1 MDSSELSRKL
11 TSFARWLRS
20 RRAVSVYKG
29 ATAYVIGFILIFLRS
44 FDDLSAFPLTFT
56 SMTILLIVGGAGMS
70 FGTCVQS
77 TALALIGVGAGAVGF
92 FILAKLV
99 ESQIAQGFV
108 FAALVYGFALVKA
121 QGLKWFPLALLAILM
136 SFNGIYTSLLVGR
149 FDSAYL
155 EEYLKTYFWAAAIVL
170 TVNILILPISSEKEM
185 RQTLIL
191 SLEHVSTFLH
201 LLAKTYTM
209 EITEEERAVRDHLA
223 QSIRADFGL
232 LSNKIDETFIEINYS
247 RFSTKEYQSF
257 VTRVRRMQQSLI
269 AVYSSLINVEKKD
282 TDLFRTEFLPNTV
295 KSFNK
300 LRGALNATMREIIG
314 ALGCQRFIIPASSA
328 GYAEFMDVERQE
340 SSTSLRLRR
349 EPTRAS
355 SARDTVDERLDY
367 VARRLAEELNDNEI
381 DVDGSVDASHNDQ
394 DIEGEEQGTN
404 VQPRSAVGDG
414 LLDVHANQDVGLSR
428 SGSQSRTYP
437 TSDREKEHEMTSAR
451 KTSSDACVRSLRRI
465 FDNFCTVQHD
475 IMVRCLSD
483 GQLHGGDDT
492 LRLLEPLP
500 SLKATYQYRYVPS
513 ASGPELTTSSSRPR
527 RRRRSWMD
535 DVLDDGPATPPAT
548 PYEKQGDIYYEMAR
562 EKTKC
567 DHTSDEITAASH
579 HSLMRVY
586 SFLFTT
592 EQLVS
597 EVETLYHTCKALST
611 PRLRIHY
618 FPRINRPDNGF
629 LYNVNNLPTKRKET
643 SFSLREERT
652 DDPESASFREL
663 SVAEAVALL
672 EHRTYTRPGPS
683 IFQRIY
689 AAEQW
694 LRGPSSVYAAKTA
707 AATTIFAVL
716 ILHPVPRQWFISFG
730 MVGGA
735 LTIVTALQPT
745 LGQSVFSFIL
755 QILGSGV
762 GYIWAL
768 ILLEIFDNVGGFHFN
783 PYGIVALL
791 IPFALALFYILY
803 NKPQFF
809 VAGILGLN
817 GAGTVLIT
825 EWINVEYLGNS
836 RFDSPVLRFGKAF
849 STLGVA
855 LGLVAVFQLFVLRN
869 PARRTLRKRVGTMLF
884 SQLSYLT
891 LLQAFVR
898 GVMPTDP
905 SRRAPDAAIS
915 RVIQELRH
923 RELKL
928 QAELISLRPLV
939 NFAAN
944 EAQYQ
949 QPFRDDIVNKILRNS
964 QIMLDRMRE
973 SRIAISYEPLPDV
986 VLRNYVQVLAPYRR
1000 RNSQILQLGY
1010 YLVASSIL
1018 AKAPLLREIPA
1029 ELESAGEAAN
1039 FMHDMLVLAGRHA
1052 RTPEGARTI
1061 RSGSFTRYFH
1071 YLVSIT
1077 SLSEHLKALEDAC
1090 KDLFGELED
1099 HLT

>member
-1 MDSSELSRKL
+1 MVSAELSRKL
-11 TSFARWLRS
+11 TGVARGLRS
-20 RRAVSVYKG
+20 RRAVSVCKG
-29 ATAYVIGFILIFLRS
+29 AIAYATGFILIFIRS

-56 SMTILLIVGGAGMS
+56 SMTILLIVGGAGTS
-70 FGTCVQS
+70 FGSCVQS

-92 FILAKLV
+92 VILAKLV
-99 ESQIAQGFV
+99 GSQIAQGFV

-121 QGLKWFPLALLAILM
+121 QGLKWFPFALLAILM

-149 FDSAYL
+149 FDPAYL
-155 EEYLKTYFWAAAIVL
+155 EAYLKTYSWAAAIVL

-209 EITEEERAVRDHLA
+209 EITEEEKAVRDHLV
-223 QSIRADFGL
+223 QSVRADFGL

-257 VTRVRRMQQSLI
+257 ITRVRRMQQSLI
-269 AVYSSLINVEKKD
+269 AVYSSLVNLEKKD

-295 KSFNK
+295 KSFNT
-300 LRGALNATMREIIG
+300 LRRALNATMREIVG
-314 ALGCQRFIIPASSA
+314 ALDCQRFIIPASSA

-340 SSTSLRLRR
+340 SSPSLRLRR

-367 VARRLAEELNDNEI
+367 VARRLAEELNGNEI
-381 DVDGSVDASHNDQ
+381 DADGSLDALHNDQ
-394 DIEGEEQGTN
+394 DIEDGQGTN
-404 VQPRSAVGDG
+404 VQPHSAVGNG
-414 LLDVHANQDVGLSR
+414 LPDDHANQDVGLSR
-428 SGSQSRTYP
+428 SGSQSRRYS
-437 TSDREKEHEMTSAR
+437 TSDREKEHEIASAR
-451 KTSSDACVRSLRRI
+451 KASPGTCVRSLRRV
-465 FDNFCTVQHD
+465 FDKFCTVQHD

-500 SLKATYQYRYVPS
+500 SLKTTYQYRYVPS
-513 ASGPELTTSSSRPR
+513 ASGPDIRSSSSRPR

-535 DVLDDGPATPPAT
+535 DALDYEPATPPTT
-548 PYEKQGDIYYEMAR
+548 PDEKQGDIYYEMTR

-567 DHTSDEITAASH
+567 DHRSDEITAASH

-586 SFLFTT
+586 SFLFTMD
-592 EQLVS
+592 QLVS
-597 EVETLYHTCKALST
+597 EVEILYHTCKALST
-611 PRLRIHY
+611 RRFRIHY
-618 FPRINRPDNGF
+618 FPRLSRPDNGI
-629 LYNVNNLPTKRKET
+629 LYNANNSPSNRTET
-643 SFSLREERT
+643 SFSLQEEHT
-652 DDPESASFREL
+652 DDPENANLREL

-694 LRGPSSVYAAKTA
+694 LRGPSSIYAAKTA

-716 ILHPVPRQWFISFG
+716 ILHPVPRQWFINFG

-762 GYIWAL
+762 GYLWAL
-768 ILLEIFDNVGGFHFN
+768 ILLEIFNNVGGFHFN
-783 PYGIVALL
+783 PYGVAALL
-791 IPFALALFYILY
+791 FPFALALFYVLY

-825 EWINVEYLGNS
+825 EWINVEYLGKS
-836 RFDSPVLRFGKAF
+836 QFDSPVLRFGKAF
-849 STLGVA
+849 ATLGVA
-855 LGLVAVFQLFVLRN
+855 LGLVAVFQLFILRN
-869 PARRTLRKRVGTMLF
+869 PARRTLRKRIGTMLF

-891 LLQAFVR
+891 LLQSFVR

-939 NFAAN
+939 NFAMN

-949 QPFRDDIVNKILRNS
+949 QPFRDDIVNKILRTS

-973 SRIAISYEPLPDV
+973 ARIAISSEPLPDA

-1010 YLVASSIL
+1010 YLAASSIL
-1018 AKAPLLREIPA
+1018 AKAPLLRETPA
-1029 ELESAGEAAN
+1029 ELESAGETAN

-1077 SLSEHLKALEDAC
+1077 SLSEHLKVLEDAC